1 MKLIPRT
8 EFDSL
13 VFAHSREISLE
24 ERVGGVLRISFGPAQ
39 IFLSEEAAREFLY
52 QLTDFFAQKDL
63 AEYDSEGEFDASLQ
77 ESREALATLSLLR
90 QPSS

>member
-1 MKLIPRT
+1 VKLIPRT

-13 VFAHSREISLE
+13 VFAHSRKIALE
-24 ERVGGVLRISFGPAQ
+24 ERVGGVLRISFGPSQ
-39 IFLSEEAAREFLY
+39 VFLSEEAAREFLY
-52 QLTDFFAQKDL
+52 QLTGFFAQKDL
-63 AEYDSEGEFDASLQ
+63 AEYEGEFDASLQ